1 MKAILFD
8 LDGTLMDTSEGVIK
22 SAIFAARAL
31 GFDELPYEVMKTFI
45 GPPMQESFIKYYK
58 CDKKIAQE
66 AANVFRDY
74 YLKNATTVATVYDGI
89 YELLRIIRER
99 KIKIAVAT
107 YKREDIA
114 LKMLNHFKI
123 DSFCNVIHGADN
135 NNILSKSD
143 VVNMCLNEI
152 GVDKKDVV
160 LVGDT
165 LHDAKGAYE
174 SGIDF
179 IAALYGLG
187 FVAESDIC
195 CYPYIGAIKKPIEL
209 LEYIRGD

>member
-22 SAIFAARAL
+22 SAVFAAKSL

-45 GPPMQESFIKYYK
+45 GPPVQDSFIKYYK
-58 CDKKIAQE
+58 CDKSVAQE
-66 AANVFRDY
+66 AANIFRDY
-74 YLKNATTVATVYDGI
+74 YLKNATTIATVYEGI
-89 YELLRIIRER
+89 YDVLRIAKKR

-114 LKMLNHFKI
+114 LKMLSHFKI
-123 DSFCNVIHGADN
+123 DVFCNVIHGADN
-135 NNILSKSD
+135 FNVLSKSD
-143 VVNMCLNEI
+143 VVNMCLNEV
-152 GVDKKDVV
+152 GVNKKDVV

-174 SGIDF
+174 TGIDF
-179 IAALYGLG
+179 IAALYGMG
-187 FVAESDIC
+187 FVTESDISG
-195 CYPYIGAIKKPIEL
+195 YPYVGAIKKPIEL
-209 LEYIRGD
+209 LEYVWGD